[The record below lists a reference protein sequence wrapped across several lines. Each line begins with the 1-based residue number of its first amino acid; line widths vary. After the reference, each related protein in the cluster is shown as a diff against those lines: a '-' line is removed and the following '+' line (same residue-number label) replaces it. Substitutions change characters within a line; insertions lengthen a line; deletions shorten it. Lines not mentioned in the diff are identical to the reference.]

1 MATAIL
7 QRELQIGGSWS
18 AVASRPTTG
27 RHWDNPMA
35 DRPPGA
41 SGRPRPRWLV
51 PALAALAVA
60 GVVMGLAVQQQR
72 REAEQVRQQQPL
84 PRRIAALGRVEPL
97 DRVVKLSV
105 PAALSNDAVRELR
118 VKEGQQVSQ
127 GQVLAV
133 MDSAESL
140 DRSVREAQAA
150 VQVAGRK
157 LTAQASVIS
166 RYRAELAQ
174 AEVELRRYSQL
185 YAQGASSAEVRDRRI
200 TIEATSSANLEQ
212 ALRDEATLRAELEEK
227 RATLSRDQAELGK
240 ALIRAPFAGTVFKIN
255 AYPGDK
261 VGDDGILELG
271 DSSRMGVIAEVYQTD
286 RAGITLGQRAVISA
300 DGFPGK
306 QMEGKVVEIARQVS
320 RQSVFSGQAG
330 ENLDRRVIE
339 VKIGLGPEAAAVASA
354 INYLQVNV
362 LFDPLSP
369 EQVREQRQ
377 RLQKLVEQ
385 QRREQ
390 SGLSQPSPR

>member
-1 MATAIL
+1 MAI
-7 QRELQIGGSWS
+7 
-18 AVASRPTTG
+18 RPS
-27 RHWDNPMA
+27 
-35 DRPPGA
+35 GA
-41 SGRPRPRWLV
+41 PSRPRPRWLV
-51 PALAALAVA
+51 PGLAALALA
-60 GVVMGLAVQQQR
+60 GVGIGLAMRQSQR
-72 REAEQVRQQQPL
+72 HQAEQTQQQQPL

-105 PAALSNDAVRELR
+105 PASLSNDAVRELR
-118 VKEGQQVSQ
+118 VKEGQQVSK

-133 MDSAESL
+133 MDSAQSL

-150 VQVAGRK
+150 VQVAERK
-157 LTAQASVIS
+157 VTAQASVIS
-166 RYRAELAQ
+166 RYRAELTQ
-174 AEVELRRYSQL
+174 ATVELRRYSQL

-200 TIEATSSANLEQ
+200 TIESTSRANLEQ
-212 ALRDEATLRAELEEK
+212 ALSDEATLRAERDESL
-227 RATLSRDQAELGK
+227 ATLARDQAELAK
-240 ALIRAPFAGTVFKIN
+240 ATIRAPFGGTVFKIN

-261 VGDDGILELG
+261 VGDEGILELG

-286 RAGITLGQRAVISA
+286 RGGITLGQRAVISA
-300 DGFPGK
+300 DGFPNK

-330 ENLDRRVIE
+330 ENLDRRVFE
-339 VKIGLGPEAAAVASA
+339 VKIGLGPEAAAMASA

-362 LFDPLSP
+362 LFEPLTP
-369 EQVREQRQ
+369 EQLREQRQ
-377 RLQKLVEQ
+377 RLEQLVDQ